1 MLQRMKEFL
10 DRNSIRYVQLS
21 HSPAYTSTEIATAA
35 HLPGKEMAKTVI
47 AQVNGKPVMLVLP
60 ASTMVDFTGLRKTL
74 DATEVR
80 LASES
85 EFNKLFP
92 DCEVGAMP
100 PFGNLFNVEVIVDRG
115 LTGQHEIAFN
125 AGNHREMIRMSYPDF
140 ERLVRP
146 RILSFSAM
154 QKAHD
159 GGVDVA

>member
-1 MLQRMKEFL
+1 
-10 DRNSIRYVQLS
+10 
-21 HSPAYTSTEIATAA
+21 
-35 HLPGKEMAKTVI
+35 
-47 AQVNGKPVMLVLP
+47 MLVLT